1 MYFDQ
6 QQYEMV
12 LMEHKERL
20 AMAQQQQLLREGQS
34 HSRRDRRSRHWLFA
48 YLKQPPIFLFHT
60 ARSPLSTRGERLG
73 GGAIIGP
80 YNLPSPLMES
90 GRA

>member
-20 AMAQQQQLLREGQS
+20 AMAQQQQLLRAAQGLC
-34 HSRRDRRSRHWLFA
+34 RRYKRSRHWIFA
-48 YLKQPPIFLFHT
+48 YLKQPPIFLFQM
-60 ARSPLSTRGERLG
+60 ARLRRV
-73 GGAIIGP
+73 
-80 YNLPSPLMES
+80 
-90 GRA
+90 